1 MAVSARLPLVRQDM
15 LQDKDKQ
22 IACGRRYKK
31 TSTEYHS
38 SHFDKILVYKQR
50 RKAVIKAIKYRSI
63 RRGNKWRVQIWGHYH
78 DYRDNRGLRTASRSA
93 SEDRRGR
100 NETRDVPRTRA
111 SPTRSLART
120 RAHLLSAGVRVI
132 WQQYS
137 GIINCT
143 FSPSWYLIPW

>member
-1 MAVSARLPLVRQDM
+1 MKSLETWLPLVRQDM

-38 SHFDKILVYKQR
+38 SHFDKILVHKQR
-50 RKAVIKAIKYRSI
+50 RRAVIKAIKYRSI

-120 RAHLLSAGVRVI
+120 RAHLLSARVRVI
-132 WQQYS
+132 
-137 GIINCT
+137 
-143 FSPSWYLIPW
+143 